1 MTNQHDNDREG
12 VEPIGETQSLEF
24 VPRDE
29 NGILRAAT
37 FSTTVCGCCGRMR
50 LLMLDEKQ
58 QVFAWM
64 GISPDQAR
72 NLSAALVEQAVESDQ
87 LGGGHHQHSH

>member
-1 MTNQHDNDREG
+1 MKNKFGSDDET
-12 VEPIGETQSLEF
+12 VEPIGETQSLEH

-29 NGILRAAT
+29 KGILRAAT

-50 LLMLDEKQ
+50 LLMLDEKR

-72 NLSAALVEQAVESDQ
+72 GLSAALVAQAVESDQ
-87 LGGGHHQHSH
+87 LGGGHHHAH